1 MHKTNVTTQ
10 VYKLPDDQAQ
20 RIRFLEGIRVL
31 AAETGAQ
38 WLAGS
43 NQNEMDYLD
52 ALEKK
57 LAGELGDFFVE
68 DFRVAYEGS
77 QQNSEKIVR

>member
-1 MHKTNVTTQ
+1 
-10 VYKLPDDQAQ
+10 
-20 RIRFLEGIRVL
+20 L

-57 LAGELGDFFVE
+57 LAGELGDVFVE
-68 DFRVAYEGS
+68 DCRVAYEREQG
-77 QQNSEKIVR
+77 QK